1 MFRIANPTYLSFIT
15 IALEKSSLLFEE
27 VTVFTQHLSTKMAS
41 FLFIVCLFLLEAL
54 GTNFLFFCLNVTKE
68 RPCLLIGQFHI
79 PHQLL

>member
-54 GTNFLFFCLNVTKE
+54 GTNFLFFCLNYGRLFFQIKKD
-68 RPCLLIGQFHI
+68 
-79 PHQLL
+79 